1 MSRLRVFAAGGRA
14 RRQRWVTARWL
25 WERGKTHNPQP
36 KIPLCP
42 DPEPLINFYPVQG
55 TEPPPGSEAP
65 DTTSAQRIASPFARV
80 TTGPLATP
88 AQRKVPLMWLVVA
101 AAILL
106 VGGGTVLL
114 FGRLAADPYRTLEP
128 FPLET
133 YLSNYHVLE
142 GSRFRANLRVEN
154 DLGYRAGAGR
164 LMVFSVEG
172 DGRTLA
178 ALVPARL
185 PDNFFSRG
193 QRYTA
198 ELQVGDGGLIQIN
211 RYAKN

>member
-1 MSRLRVFAAGGRA
+1 MSLRP
-14 RRQRWVTARWL
+14 
-25 WERGKTHNPQP
+25 HS

-42 DPEPLINFYPVQG
+42 GSGPLINSYPVQG
-55 TEPPPGSEAP
+55 TESPPGSEAP
-65 DTTSAQRIASPFARV
+65 DTTSARRVASPFAHV
-80 TTGPLATP
+80 TTQPLATP
-88 AQRKVPLMWLVVA
+88 VQRKVPLMWIVVA
-101 AAILL
+101 AAVLL
-106 VGGGTVLL
+106 IGGGIALT
-114 FGRLAADPYRTLEP
+114 FGKLAADPYRTLEP

-133 YLSNYHVLE
+133 YLSNYHALE

-154 DLGYRAGAGR
+154 DLGYSVATGR

-185 PDNFFSRG
+185 SDNFFSRG